1 MSMLPITPMR
11 VHDHHDTAV
20 VVGSDGGLIGLG
32 KDGQVTNILRPMTN
46 PISSSILLDG
56 HLIASWNF
64 YDSNTS
70 SYMGLIPKG
79 FFVDFGDGSEL
90 NHESGADEGPAG
102 TTWWR
107 KVEGTVE
114 SVGGTGGR
122 FIFALS
128 GLGIYSMSLQIDED
142 VTNIEESWRTHYP
155 AWTLS
160 SGAEI
165 RDRVASILIT
175 ESGVLIVSEGGE
187 WILLST
193 EEGIELDRGFL
204 DLRDSVNRAVYSS
217 KLGTMVMTRGKE
229 IVLMDVDRK
238 IIRNIRR
245 IPGPVLDAYAG
256 DDGWKWTGWRHDGS
270 FKSGHL
276 LIRMRSEIGIGML
289 GSDKC
294 ICNDGTIERWGSYSS
309 ESEVV

>member
-1 MSMLPITPMR
+1 MLPVTPMR
-11 VHDHHDTAV
+11 VHNHHDSAV
-20 VVGSDGGLIGLG
+20 VVGSDGELIGLDKG
-32 KDGQVTNILRPMTN
+32 GQVTSILRPMSN
-46 PISSSILLDG
+46 PISTSILLDG

-64 YDSNTS
+64 YDDDAS
-70 SYMGLIPKG
+70 SCMGLIPEG
-79 FFVDFGDGSEL
+79 FFVDFGGGSEL
-90 NHESGADEGPAG
+90 NRESGVDGGPAG
-102 TTWWR
+102 ATWWR

-114 SVGGTGGR
+114 SVGGAGGR

-128 GLGIYSMSLQIDED
+128 GLGIYSMSLKIDED
-142 VTNIEESWRTHYP
+142 VTSIDESWRTHSP
-155 AWTLS
+155 AWALS
-160 SGAEI
+160 SGPEI

-175 ESGVLIVSEGGE
+175 ESGVLVISEGGE

-193 EEGIELDRGFL
+193 EEGIELDRGFI
-204 DLRDSVNRAVYSS
+204 DLRDPVNRAVYSS

-229 IVLMDVDRK
+229 IVLMDGNRK
-238 IIRNIRR
+238 IIQNIRK
-245 IPGPVLDAYAG
+245 IPGPVLDAYAD

-294 ICNDGTIERWGSYSS
+294 ICNDGTIGRWGSYSS

>member
-1 MSMLPITPMR
+1 MLPVTPMR
-11 VHDHHDTAV
+11 VHNHHDSAV
-20 VVGSDGGLIGLG
+20 VVGSDGGLIGLDKG
-32 KDGQVTNILRPMTN
+32 GQVTNILRPMSN

-64 YDSNTS
+64 YDDDAS
-70 SYMGLIPKG
+70 SCMGLIPEG

-90 NHESGADEGPAG
+90 NRESGVDGGPAG
-102 TTWWR
+102 ATWWR

-114 SVGGTGGR
+114 SVGGVGGR

-128 GLGIYSMSLQIDED
+128 GLGIYSMSLKIDED
-142 VTNIEESWRTHYP
+142 VTSIDESWRTHYP

-160 SGAEI
+160 SGPEI

-175 ESGVLIVSEGGE
+175 ESGVLVISEGGE
-187 WILLST
+187 WILLSA
-193 EEGIELDRGFL
+193 EEGIELDRGFI
-204 DLRDSVNRAVYSS
+204 DLRDPVNRAVYSS

-229 IVLMDVDRK
+229 IVLMDGNRK
-238 IIRNIRR
+238 IIQYIRK
-245 IPGPVLDAYAG
+245 IPGPVLDAYAD

>member
-1 MSMLPITPMR
+1 MLPVTPMR
-11 VHDHHDTAV
+11 VHNHHDSAV
-20 VVGSDGGLIGLG
+20 VVGSDGELIGLDKG
-32 KDGQVTNILRPMTN
+32 GQVTNILRPMSN
-46 PISSSILLDG
+46 PISTSILLDG

-64 YDSNTS
+64 YDDDAS
-70 SYMGLIPKG
+70 SCMGLIPER
-79 FFVDFGDGSEL
+79 FFVDFGGGSEL
-90 NHESGADEGPAG
+90 NRESGVDGGPAG
-102 TTWWR
+102 ATWWR

-114 SVGGTGGR
+114 SVGGAGGR

-128 GLGIYSMSLQIDED
+128 GLGIYSMSLKIDED
-142 VTNIEESWRTHYP
+142 VTSIDESWRTHYP

-160 SGAEI
+160 SGPEI

-175 ESGVLIVSEGGE
+175 ESGVLVISEGGE

-193 EEGIELDRGFL
+193 EEGIELDRGFI
-204 DLRDSVNRAVYSS
+204 DLRDPVNRAVYSS

-229 IVLMDVDRK
+229 IVLMDGNRK
-238 IIRNIRR
+238 IIQNIRK
-245 IPGPVLDAYAG
+245 IPGPVLDAYAD

-294 ICNDGTIERWGSYSS
+294 ICNDGTIGRWGSYSS